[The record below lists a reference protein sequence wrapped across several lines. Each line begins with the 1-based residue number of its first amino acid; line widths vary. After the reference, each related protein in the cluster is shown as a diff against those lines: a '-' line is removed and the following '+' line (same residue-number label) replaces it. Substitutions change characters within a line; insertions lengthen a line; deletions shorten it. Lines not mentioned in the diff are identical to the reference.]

1 MYFLASVLFALSISS
16 VAASTLKLDLPDP
29 APKNKLCT
37 VKPNLDGSDDAPAIL
52 QAFDLCGKNGHIVFI
67 NETYYVNT
75 VMNTT
80 GLENVDIDLYG
91 TLLVIA
97 TY

>member
-1 MYFLASVLFALSISS
+1 LG
-16 VAASTLKLDLPDP
+16 LPDP
-29 APKNKLCT
+29 ASNNKLCT
-37 VKPNLDGSDDAPAIL
+37 VKPNLNGSDDTPAIL
-52 QAFDLCGKNGHIVFI
+52 QAFDSCGKNGHIVFI

-97 TY
+97 TH

>member
-1 MYFLASVLFALSISS
+1 MYFVNSAILALSISL
-16 VAASTLKLDLPDP
+16 VAASTLKLGLPDP
-29 APKNKLCT
+29 ASNNKLCT
-37 VKPNLDGSDDAPAIL
+37 VKPNLNGSDDTPAIL
-52 QAFDLCGKNGHIVFI
+52 QAFDSCGKNGHIVFI

-97 TY
+97 TH

>member
-1 MYFLASVLFALSISS
+1 MHFLASALLALSISS
-16 VAASTLKLDLPDP
+16 VPGSTLELRHPNP

-37 VKPNLDGSDDAPAIL
+37 VKPNLNGSDDTPAIL
-52 QAFDLCGKNGHIVFI
+52 QAFDSCSKNGHIVFI
-67 NETYYVNT
+67 NETYYVDT

-91 TLLVIA
+91 TLLVIT